1 MINDILNKKT
11 TNNDKNTY
19 VETPT
24 NQDYENVETN
34 NENYSL
40 NIYQLDN
47 EKISQLYK
55 SNYDRPKEINLLLL
69 ENKHHVSIKNLKS
82 LLD

>member
-24 NQDYENVETN
+24 NQDYENF
-34 NENYSL
+34 
-40 NIYQLDN
+40 
-47 EKISQLYK
+47 
-55 SNYDRPKEINLLLL
+55 
-69 ENKHHVSIKNLKS
+69 
-82 LLD
+82 